1 MVPPYRIEKDLIK
14 HTSKVG
20 LRTVFLLY
28 EGLNTE
34 HCLINPLLSSNAIV
48 RAGHVRFK
56 PITKEENDV
65 GITDPFSLVKYAKS
79 FIKKEIKNNNFI
91 SGRDKVMIVFDLDRL
106 ENDQSKMNRLLN
118 QRTNDII
125 YCYTN
130 PAIELFL
137 LLTINHGYEQIIE
150 PFEKQIIANEKNE
163 KGERFVYRLALN
175 NVPGYSKR
183 ATADFRFILDN
194 IDNALKQEKRINNK
208 LTQASNKLTSNIAYV
223 LNKIA
228 ANDFDIKY

>member
-1 MVPPYRIEKDLIK
+1 MVPPYRVEKDLKK
-14 HTSKVG
+14 HSSKIG
-20 LRTVFLLY
+20 LRTIFLLY
-28 EGLNTE
+28 EGQNTE

-48 RAGHVRFK
+48 RAGFARFR
-56 PITKEENDV
+56 PIVKEGKDV

-79 FIKKEIKNNNFI
+79 FIRKEIKNNNFV

-106 ENDQSKMNRLLN
+106 NNDQTKMDLLLK
-118 QRTNDII
+118 QRTNDMI

-137 LLTINHGYEQIIE
+137 LLTLNQGYEQIIE
-150 PFEKQIIANEKNE
+150 PNAKAIVANEKNAQ
-163 KGERFVYRLALN
+163 GERFVYRLALD

-183 ATADFRFILDN
+183 ADADFRFILDN
-194 IDNALKQEKRINNK
+194 ISNALAQEKRINNK
-208 LTQASNKLTSNIAYV
+208 LNQAANKLTSNIAYV

-228 ANDFDIKY
+228 DNDFDIKY